1 MTKKTS
7 VHRVRAGDAGRR
19 RSVGI
24 TGKDLP
30 RTNSS
35 PSSTTALPP
44 VQHDILLLQ
53 RTIGN
58 RAVSTLV
65 QAGLQKEN
73 NTGLPDALKLGI
85 EHLSGMT
92 LDHVQVHYNSD
103 KPANFHALAYT
114 QGAEIHVAPGQE
126 RQLPHEAWHVVQQA
140 QGRVPPTMRMD
151 DVAINDD
158 RVLEQEAD
166 LIGARALQATAAMRP
181 QMHARVPSMPVVQ
194 RRPAELID
202 GFSFLGNTVEGGLN
216 ATLRDR
222 LVAVEAHLQG
232 IYDALGPDHPD
243 RVHYGGGAKSLREWS
258 GITSVRSWRPDSKG
272 LSATS
277 KHASGS
283 AVDVNYGLQPYI
295 ATRSTVGEKT
305 VYGGEAAGAHLQAQR
320 KAATDVYDRAVAFEY
335 GAGKTADVSSRKPG
349 ESTSA
354 AFTRFSTVD
363 RALSSYLRHAF
374 LEEPTA
380 VRRPPIP
387 DVETASED
395 DLLTAIPTTE
405 RRPEAQA
412 IGDLEALMGNTFTA
426 GQEFQKSHPGWPY
439 SPREQYFRMLRDYEL
454 VRVPMQRGDPSAS
467 PKDTRN
473 PTRGFLHMRREFVEA
488 MVDVGKLRWGLVDL
502 GEHSSGDVHHFDL
515 GHHGGVA
522 PDGTP

>member
-1 MTKKTS
+1 M
-7 VHRVRAGDAGRR
+7 
-19 RSVGI
+19 
-24 TGKDLP
+24 
-30 RTNSS
+30 
-35 PSSTTALPP
+35 
-44 VQHDILLLQ
+44 LQ

-58 RAVSTLV
+58 HAVCKLLRARLN
-65 QAGLQKEN
+65 E
-73 NTGLPDALKLGI
+73 TGLPDSLKDGI
-85 EHLSGMT
+85 ERLSGVA
-92 LDHVQVHYNSD
+92 LDDVRVHYNSD
-103 KPANFHALAYT
+103 KPMQLQALAYT
-114 QGAEIHVAPGQE
+114 QGDEIHLAPGQE
-126 RQLPHEAWHVVQQA
+126 RHLPHEAWHVVQQA
-140 QGRVPPTMRMD
+140 QGRVHPTMLLHD
-151 DVAINDD
+151 GVAINDD
-158 RVLEQEAD
+158 GLLEREAD
-166 LIGARALQATAAMRP
+166 LMGARALQATAEMRP
-181 QMHARVPSMPVVQ
+181 QPHGRAPSMPVVQ

-222 LVAVEAHLQG
+222 LVAVEAHLKG

-243 RVHYGGGAKSLREWS
+243 RVHYGGGAKSLRDWS

-272 LSATS
+272 LNATS

-295 ATRSTVGEKT
+295 ATRSTVGDKT

-349 ESTSA
+349 ETTA
-354 AFTRFSTVD
+354 AAYTRFSTVD

-387 DVETASED
+387 DVETASEE

-412 IGDLEALMGNTFTA
+412 IGDLEALMGNTFSA
-426 GQEFQKSHPGWPY
+426 GQEFQKSHPGWP
-439 SPREQYFRMLRDYEL
+439 
-454 VRVPMQRGDPSAS
+454 
-467 PKDTRN
+467 
-473 PTRGFLHMRREFVEA
+473 
-488 MVDVGKLRWGLVDL
+488 
-502 GEHSSGDVHHFDL
+502 
-515 GHHGGVA
+515 
-522 PDGTP
+522 